1 MRRFLL
7 LSLSFACTTSPLLA
21 ADYDLAVDSSIRYVV
36 KHPMH
41 VVNGVSKQLTLLKKP
56 QFDPNKPHDFSGV
69 KDIPLQIAWKS
80 FDSGNANRDSNTL
93 MLVKASQF
101 PNITYVIESL
111 AQGVAQ
117 GRLYIAGHKQAV
129 TAAVTIDS
137 SNPERLL
144 VKTHSK
150 IKMSDF
156 GIEPPSLLL
165 IAAED
170 EVNIYADLVFKPAQ
184 P

>member
-7 LSLSFACTTSPLLA
+7 STLSLFLTSPLLA
-21 ADYDLAVDSSIRYVV
+21 ADYDLAAESTIRYVV

-41 VVNGVSKQLTLLKKP
+41 EVNGVSNQIVLLKKP
-56 QFDPNKPHDFSGV
+56 SFDAAKPDDFSGV
-69 KDIPLQIAWKS
+69 KDIPIQAAWKS

-111 AQGVAQ
+111 SGGIAQ
-117 GRLYIAGHKQAV
+117 GRLYIAGQKQAV
-129 TAAVTIDS
+129 TAAVNIETND
-137 SNPERLL
+137 PERLL

-170 EVNIYADLVFKPAQ
+170 EVNIYADLVFQPVKP
-184 P
+184 